1 MSRNPLYFLA
11 VLCALSAATSLGQT
25 KKTVN
30 TAADLPRFS
39 FPLAEPASV
48 LLVADDTSFNVF
60 AKQVGAKMDSVLTD
74 YNITDKETLREL
86 LGAKCD
92 VQLLSGDAKGA
103 LETLDQIRG
112 LQDKPAAKLTSGLTL
127 RAMAEAYQE
136 SGSGGGA
143 AFEQAFQRYFSE
155 AINALPW
162 ATTQDTVKGM
172 RRGFELRSTSLL
184 VSDAKADLDPQV
196 AKTGS
201 LDLPGAE
208 TLLTMRVS
216 KKLLP
221 LAESALAVLSP
232 YIAAHDVKKP
242 DIWAARDVTLT
253 PDEKLTP
260 VRIAIFDS
268 GVDTSLYPGLLF
280 VDPHPG
286 EHSPHGLAFD
296 MQGNLYNGDLQ
307 PLTEEQKAAYPK
319 WLTLAQGLYDLQNG
333 IDSPAA
339 ADVRKTLSS
348 MPADQ
353 LAPLLKTFDFI
364 GQYMHGTH
372 VAGIAV
378 RGNPAARLVVAQF
391 NDSLPDL
398 PFAPTIAWAE
408 KFKADFREV
417 GDYFRENDVRVV
429 NMSWA
434 DSQSEIEQWLDK
446 TSDEKDPD
454 KRKKL
459 AGEIYAV
466 WRDAVAGAIEAA
478 PDTLWVCAAGNSDSN
493 ASFLGDVPASL
504 ELPNLITVGAVDQAG
519 EETSFTSYGKTVV
532 LDADG
537 YEVESYVPGG
547 TRLKESGTS
556 MASPNVVNLAGKLI
570 ALDPKLTPER
580 TIALMKQGA
589 NPSADGRLRLIN
601 PKATVALLEQG
612 QSSNK
617 QSGHPRLEWP
627 LSLLRFSVKSLLLTL
642 GSGACCTNAQ
652 NPHKTHLSRNVERN
666 ALTVFL

>member
-1 MSRNPLYFLA
+1 MEENPMSRSSLYVF
-11 VLCALSAATSLGQT
+11 VVFCAFSAATSLGQT

-48 LLVADDTSFNVF
+48 LLVADDASFNIF
-60 AKQVGAKMDSVLTD
+60 AKQVGADVDSVLSG
-74 YNITDKETLREL
+74 YNISDKETLREL
-86 LGAKCD
+86 LGARYQ
-92 VQLLSGDAKGA
+92 VQMLAGDAKGA
-103 LETLDQIRG
+103 LATLDQIRD
-112 LQDKPAAKLTSGLTL
+112 LQDKPAAKLTSGLTA
-127 RAMAEAYQE
+127 RAMAEAYEE
-136 SGSGGGA
+136 SGSGSGSGSGA
-143 AFEQAFQRYFSE
+143 AFEQAFQRHFSE

-162 ATTQDTVKGM
+162 AATQDTVKGL

-196 AKTGS
+196 AKTGA

-208 TLLTMRVS
+208 SLLSLRVAE
-216 KKLLP
+216 KLLP
-221 LAESALAVLSP
+221 LAENALAVLSP

-280 VDPHPG
+280 IDPHPG
-286 EHSPHGLAFD
+286 AHSPHGLAFD
-296 MQGNLYNGDLQ
+296 AQGNLYNGDLQ

-319 WLTLAQGLYDLQNG
+319 WLTQAQGMFDLQNG

-339 ADVRKTLSS
+339 ADVRKIMSGT
-348 MPADQ
+348 PPEE
-353 LAPLLKTFDFI
+353 LAPLLKTFDFL

-398 PFAPTIAWAE
+398 PFTPSIAWAE
-408 KFKADFREV
+408 KFKADFRQV
-417 GDYFRENDVRVV
+417 GEYFRANNVRVV

-446 TSDEKDPD
+446 TSAEKDPD
-454 KRKKL
+454 KRKQL
-459 AGEIYAV
+459 AAEIYAV
-466 WRDAVAGAIEAA
+466 WRDGVEGAIEAA
-478 PDTLWVCAAGNSDSN
+478 PNTLWVCAAGNSDSN

-519 EETSFTSYGKTVV
+519 DETSFTSYGKTVV

-556 MASPNVVNLAGKLI
+556 MASPNVVNLAAKLI
-570 ALDPKLTPER
+570 ALDPKLTPEQ

-589 NPSADGRLRLIN
+589 TASADGRLHLIN
-601 PKATVALLEQG
+601 PKATLALLERE
-612 QSSNK
+612 QSS
-617 QSGHPRLEWP
+617 H
-627 LSLLRFSVKSLLLTL
+627 
-642 GSGACCTNAQ
+642 
-652 NPHKTHLSRNVERN
+652 
-666 ALTVFL
+666 

>member
-1 MSRNPLYFLA
+1 MSRNSIYSLV
-11 VLCALSAATSLGQT
+11 VLCALSAATSQGQT

-48 LLVADDTSFNVF
+48 LLVADDTSFNAF
-60 AKQVGAKMDSVLTD
+60 AKQVGADIDSVLSD
-74 YNITDKETLREL
+74 YTISDKETLREL
-86 LGAKCD
+86 LGARSE
-92 VQLLSGDAKGA
+92 VQLLAGDTKGELA
-103 LETLDQIRG
+103 TLDQIRD
-112 LQDKPAAKLTSGLTL
+112 LQDKPAAKLTAGLTA
-127 RAMAEAYQE
+127 RAMAEAYE
-136 SGSGGGA
+136 ETGAGSGA
-143 AFEQAFQRYFSE
+143 AFEQAFQRHFSA

-184 VSDAKADLDPQV
+184 VSDARADLDPQV
-196 AKTGS
+196 AKTGG

-208 TLLTMRVS
+208 SLLSMRVAE
-216 KKLLP
+216 KLLP

-242 DIWAARDVTLT
+242 DIWAARDLTLT

-280 VDPHPG
+280 VDPNPG
-286 EHSPHGLAFD
+286 AHSPHGLAFD
-296 MQGNLYNGDLQ
+296 TQGNLYNGDLQ

-319 WLTLAQGLYDLQNG
+319 WLTMAQGLDDLQNG

-348 MPADQ
+348 MPPDQ

-391 NDSLPDL
+391 NDGLPDL
-398 PFAPTIAWAE
+398 PFTPSIAWAE
-408 KFKADFREV
+408 KFKADFHEV
-417 GDYFRENDVRVV
+417 GEYFRANNVRVV

-434 DSQSEIEQWLDK
+434 DSQGEIEQWLDK
-446 TSDEKDPD
+446 TSTEKDPD
-454 KRKKL
+454 KRKQL
-459 AGEIYAV
+459 AAEIYAV
-466 WRDAVAGAIEAA
+466 WRDAVEGAIKAA
-478 PDTLWVCAAGNSDSN
+478 PDTLWVSAAGNSDSN

-519 EETSFTSYGKTVV
+519 DETSFTSYGKTVV

-547 TRLKESGTS
+547 PRLKESGTS
-556 MASPNVVNLAGKLI
+556 MASPNVVNLAAKLI
-570 ALDPKLTPER
+570 ALDPKLTPQQ

-589 NPSADGRLRLIN
+589 TASADGRLHLID
-601 PKATVALLEQG
+601 PKATLALLDRE
-612 QSSNK
+612 QSS
-617 QSGHPRLEWP
+617 R
-627 LSLLRFSVKSLLLTL
+627 
-642 GSGACCTNAQ
+642 
-652 NPHKTHLSRNVERN
+652 
-666 ALTVFL
+666 